1 MRRLCEAHTKTVLLE
16 CSCFFFL
23 PSKVE
28 VLSLSQGD
36 SWTLYSAWILLL
48 SRGTKTISIDAS
60 FIRADSIGN
69 VGLGVF
75 GLDVTPQVNPE
86 VLI

>member
-1 MRRLCEAHTKTVLLE
+1 M
-16 CSCFFFL
+16 
-23 PSKVE
+23 E

-36 SWTLYSAWILLL
+36 SWTPALLTHLYSAWILLL

-60 FIRADSIGN
+60 FIRTESIGN